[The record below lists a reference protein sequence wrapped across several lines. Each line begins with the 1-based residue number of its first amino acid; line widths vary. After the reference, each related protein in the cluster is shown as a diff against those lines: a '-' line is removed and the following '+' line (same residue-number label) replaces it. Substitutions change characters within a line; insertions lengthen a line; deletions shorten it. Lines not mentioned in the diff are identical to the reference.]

1 VLRFSFGNPGQP
13 ISTAIALGEKFMT
26 DHSQRG
32 AGKFKA
38 IVVTLI
44 LAAIGYTL
52 FQVAPAYMDNYWLQ
66 QAMVD
71 EARVAAVNHKSDEEI
86 REVIWKVVLEQKI
99 KATPPL
105 RREDIKVEW
114 MGRGVNISLSY
125 TIPVDLAVYQ
135 FTLKF
140 TPNAG
145 DRPII

>member
-1 VLRFSFGNPGQP
+1 
-13 ISTAIALGEKFMT
+13 MT
-26 DHSQRG
+26 SHSQRG

-44 LAAIGYTL
+44 LAALGYTL
-52 FQVAPAYMDNYWLQ
+52 YQVAPAYMDNYWIQ

-71 EARVAAVNHKSDEEI
+71 EARVAAVNRKSDEEI
-86 REVIWKVVLEQKI
+86 RTVIWKAVQEQKI

-105 RREDIKVEW
+105 QREDIKVEW
-114 MGRGVNISLSY
+114 MGRGVTISMSY
-125 TIPVDLAVYQ
+125 TIPIDLYVYQ